1 MLVSCVQPLEAT
13 VLTLSTHASD
23 GNNPPPVECLDATL
37 DFSVIDSS
45 TLSLTV
51 TNLTPED
58 PSDPALKINQ
68 IYFNTSDDIT
78 ALVLNDVNGSDKSQ
92 WDLTFDSDNIHVNG
106 FGLYDVSIIDG
117 QGSEPHVIDP
127 GETVEFIIGISG
139 SGPFSDDDF
148 IHLSTQIDGHIISY
162 AAAKFYDGVPEEMSA
177 FGAYVPEPTTIAFL
191 GLGALALLRNRKKL

>member
-1 MLVSCVQPLEAT
+1 VQPLEAT

-23 GNNPPPVECLDATL
+23 GNNPPPAEHLDATL
-37 DFSVIDSS
+37 DFSVVDNS
-45 TLSLTV
+45 TLLLTV
-51 TNLTPED
+51 TNLTPEG
-58 PSDPALKINQ
+58 PNDPALKIDQ
-68 IYFNTSDDIT
+68 LYFNTSDDIT
-78 ALVLNDVNGSDKSQ
+78 ALVLNEVNGSDITH

-139 SGPFSDDDF
+139 SGTFSDDDF
-148 IHLSTQIDGHIISY
+148 IHLSMQIDHHIISY
-162 AAAKFYDGVPEEMSA
+162 AAAKFYNGVPEMSA
-177 FGAYVPEPTTIAFL
+177 FGATNVPEPTTIALL